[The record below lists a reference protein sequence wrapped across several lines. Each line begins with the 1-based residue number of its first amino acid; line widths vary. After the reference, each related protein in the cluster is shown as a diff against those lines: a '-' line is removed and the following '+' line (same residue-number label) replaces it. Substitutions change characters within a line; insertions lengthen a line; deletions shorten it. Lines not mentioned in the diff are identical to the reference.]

1 MIEILTTMRENV
13 EIEFE
18 RNLLLE
24 KLKEYEEKVREL
36 QIVTARKFEVL
47 LEKLKEC
54 EAKQRENSDKL
65 SELEA
70 GDRER
75 KDKISELKARQRKID
90 DKLSESEARRRKI
103 VDKLSELKARKR
115 KIVDKLNER
124 DAIGRKI
131 SDKINAQKSSNRG
144 LRRTTNKAE
153 AKARGEVISSTV
165 PKDNPLDPNLDSWL
179 KALAAKTNGNDVT
192 GMQSINSIYDLREL
206 NRVFESQTIFA
217 DLRAQIVSPWGAPM
231 MLTVRGT
238 PNPYYAPFYS
248 TYMNN
253 GCGLMGMAA
262 NGYDETGCA
271 LSAKLSKL
279 SIGNFDRNIC
289 LLQLAEIKLF
299 ISDVVATEVGFAF
312 RLNNRTLSNQH

>member
-1 MIEILTTMRENV
+1 M
-13 EIEFE
+13 
-18 RNLLLE
+18 
-24 KLKEYEEKVREL
+24 
-36 QIVTARKFEVL
+36 
-47 LEKLKEC
+47 
-54 EAKQRENSDKL
+54 
-65 SELEA
+65 
-70 GDRER
+70 DRY
-75 KDKISELKARQRKID
+75 
-90 DKLSESEARRRKI
+90 
-103 VDKLSELKARKR
+103 
-115 KIVDKLNER
+115 
-124 DAIGRKI
+124 
-131 SDKINAQKSSNRG
+131 AQKSSNRG

-153 AKARGEVISSTV
+153 AKARGEVISSTE

-217 DLRAQIVSPWGAPM
+217 DLRAQIVSLWG
-231 MLTVRGT
+231 
-238 PNPYYAPFYS
+238 APFYS

-289 LLQLAEIKLF
+289 LLQLVEIK
-299 ISDVVATEVGFAF
+299 
-312 RLNNRTLSNQH
+312 

>member
-1 MIEILTTMRENV
+1 MSDDRTPPAANGAAATDADVNITAPEEDHPDSAVVPKLRAKIQVLEQDLVNDKLKIKHLEDEISSHESDKRALNSIAASASELEIQFSSLQHDLISSASDLKRKLVEFEAKERENV

-70 GDRER
+70 GDHKR

-90 DKLSESEARRRKI
+90 DKLSESEARKRKI

-131 SDKINAQKSSNRG
+131 SDKISE
-144 LRRTTNKAE
+144 LE
-153 AKARGEVISSTV
+153 A
-165 PKDNPLDPNLDSWL
+165 
-179 KALAAKTNGNDVT
+179 
-192 GMQSINSIYDLREL
+192 RE
-206 NRVFESQTIFA
+206 REK
-217 DLRAQIVSPWGAPM
+217 R
-231 MLTVRGT
+231 
-238 PNPYYAPFYS
+238 
-248 TYMNN
+248 
-253 GCGLMGMAA
+253 
-262 NGYDETGCA
+262 
-271 LSAKLSKL
+271 
-279 SIGNFDRNIC
+279 
-289 LLQLAEIKLF
+289 IKL
-299 ISDVVATEVGFAF
+299 I
-312 RLNNRTLSNQH
+312 H